1 MVEILKYNDDD
12 LRDDEIYLALI
23 GTFEADVRRKWVP
36 FYAFNIC
43 LLDGTRVGLCNLK
56 IDNSELT
63 KYCGNIG
70 YEVDE
75 EYRGN
80 KYSLKA
86 SKLLLNLAKK
96 HNLEYVAIN
105 CEPDNLASNKICQLL
120 DAKYTETIDIP
131 SDNEMYKEGKRQMNI
146 YKIVIDY

>member
-1 MVEILKYNDDD
+1 MQFFNTNDLK
-12 LRDDEIYLALI
+12 DDEIFLGLI
-23 GTFEADVRRKWVP
+23 GTFEADIKRKWVP

-43 LLDGTRVGLCNLK
+43 LLEGTRVGVCNLK

-70 YEVDE
+70 YEIDE
-75 EYRGN
+75 EFRGN

-96 HNLEYVAIN
+96 HNMPYVAIN
-105 CEPDNLASNKICQLL
+105 CEPDNPASNRICRLL
-120 DAKYTETIDIP
+120 GSEYTETIDIP
-131 SDNEMYKEGKRQMNI
+131 EEHEMYKEGKRQMNI
-146 YKIVIDY
+146 YRIFF

>member
-1 MVEILKYNDDD
+1 MQFFNTND
-12 LRDDEIYLALI
+12 LRDEEIYLALI

-56 IDNSELT
+56 IDNTELT

-75 EYRGN
+75 EFRGH

-96 HNLEYVAIN
+96 HNMPYIAIN
-105 CEPDNLASNKICQLL
+105 CEPDNPASNRICQLFG
-120 DAKYTETIDIP
+120 AEYIETVDIP
-131 SDNEMYKEGKRQMNI
+131 QEHEMYKEGKRQMNVYRI
-146 YKIVIDY
+146 KI